1 MNENHSYG
9 CYNDQVA
16 MGLHDLNNV
25 KEENESLQQKYLS
38 ESYEKSKLVSENNKL
53 LDVINNQDVKIAD
66 LEEKLKTSLDYN
78 KSLLNA
84 LKNCCST
91 RLNGG
96 LIERAES
103 FLKGVK

>member
-1 MNENHSYG
+1 MIVQRKCLCCGENFFVEDYIEQDFCNRCNQERIG
-9 CYNDQVA
+9 NF
-16 MGLHDLNNV
+16 V
-25 KEENESLQQKYLS
+25 KTCKEFQK
-38 ESYEKSKLVSENNKL
+38 ENNKL
-53 LDVINNQDVKIAD
+53 LDVINKQDVKIAD

-84 LKNCCST
+84 LKNYCST

-103 FLKGVK
+103 FLKEVK